1 MKYLILTSVLLTWF
15 CAGAPA
21 VKEEDVTLRP
31 GETRKI
37 LSEKEKIQGT
47 TFSKGTE
54 LILNKN
60 GYVNRAVLGDSQKIL
75 DEKYSGSFP
84 HIFPAGS
91 IILYHPETNTFG
103 DRSKTPEIPKS
114 IMLRKTAEI
123 MGHSFPPG
131 TVFILNIK
139 NSMIR
144 TNKEYY
150 PNIGVEN
157 TFFEIKNEGKVIP
170 AGSNIVF
177 EDQKTVKVRNKD
189 KWE

>member
-15 CAGAPA
+15 CAGAPE

-75 DEKYSGSFP
+75 DEKYSGSFQ
-84 HIFPAGS
+84 HVFPAGS

-123 MGHSFPPG
+123 MGHSFSPG

-157 TFFEIKNEGKVIP
+157 TFYEIKNEGKVIP